1 MSRAQIFLTAIFFA
15 PSISIFAQLKTGDN
29 HQINFTDVDG
39 TALSTV
45 DGHITTVVLTTQ
57 SGIDKARAVG
67 DRTPDLCLG
76 NSIYRMVTVLAF
88 EKKHSKPMCMIL
100 SSLMRRRLDAEGRR
114 LQNRYD
120 KLKIGRDARR
130 DVFAVAD
137 FDGTVAA
144 QLGFQPVAGLFHVLV
159 FGKNGQLIKQWNNVP
174 SAEELG
180 SALKPD

>member
-1 MSRAQIFLTAIFFA
+1 MSRAQIFLIAIFFA
-15 PSISIFAQLKTGDN
+15 PSISTVGELKAGEN
-29 HQINFTDVDG
+29 HQISFTDVDG
-39 TALSTV
+39 STLTTAE
-45 DGHITTVVLTTQ
+45 GHITTVVLTTQ
-57 SGIDKARAVG
+57 SGTDKARLVG

-76 NSIYRMVTVLAF
+76 NSMYRMVTVLAF
-88 EKKHSKPMCMIL
+88 EKKHSKPMCVIL
-100 SSLMRRRLDAEGRR
+100 SSLVRRRLDAEGRR
-114 LQNRYD
+114 LQERYD
-120 KLKIGRDARR
+120 KLKIARDARR

-180 SALKPD
+180 FALRPD

>member
-1 MSRAQIFLTAIFFA
+1 MSRALIFIAAIFFA
-15 PSISIFAQLKTGDN
+15 LSLSVLAQLKAGDN
-29 HQINFTDVDG
+29 HHVNFTDVDRN
-39 TALSTV
+39 ALSTA

-57 SGIDKARAVG
+57 SGTDKARAVG
-67 DRTPDLCLG
+67 DRTPDFCLG
-76 NSIYRMVTVLAF
+76 NSIYRMITVLAF
-88 EKKHSKPMCMIL
+88 EKNHSKLVRMML

-114 LQNRYD
+114 LQERYD
-120 KLKIGRDARR
+120 KLKIDRAARR

-137 FDGTVAA
+137 FDGAVTR
-144 QLGFQPVAGLFHVLV
+144 QLGFQPVVGLFEVFV

>member
-1 MSRAQIFLTAIFFA
+1 
-15 PSISIFAQLKTGDN
+15 
-29 HQINFTDVDG
+29 
-39 TALSTV
+39 
-45 DGHITTVVLTTQ
+45 
-57 SGIDKARAVG
+57 
-67 DRTPDLCLG
+67 
-76 NSIYRMVTVLAF
+76 MVTVLVF

-120 KLKIGRDARR
+120 KLKIGRNARR

-144 QLGFQPVAGLFHVLV
+144 QLGFQPVAGPFHVLV